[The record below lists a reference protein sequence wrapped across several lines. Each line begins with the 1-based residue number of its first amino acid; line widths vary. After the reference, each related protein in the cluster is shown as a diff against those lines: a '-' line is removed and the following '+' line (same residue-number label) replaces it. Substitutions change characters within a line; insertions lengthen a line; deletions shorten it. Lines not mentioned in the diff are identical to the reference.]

1 MYSPEVEELL
11 KRNGIKVGDVI
22 RFSSNS
28 MEGEGELMPR
38 SEAGNPSILVI
49 KLKNGYNI
57 GIKAAGAKIEKIRE
71 GESNSASF
79 PTLKLKQ
86 GKGLPK
92 VTLIYTGGT
101 IGSKIDYKTGGVYM
115 LLKPEELFYE
125 VPEISGIADISVVNL
140 MSIASEDMSP
150 VEWGIMANAVAKAFE
165 DGSRG
170 VVITHGTDTMH
181 YTSSALSFMLKGL
194 NGPVVLTGAQRSSDR
209 GSSDA
214 FTNLIAATALAAR
227 SNIAE
232 VGICMHASPSDGKF
246 SFLRGTKVRKMHTSR
261 RDAFRPINELPLAS
275 VNLGEDIEIKYREGS
290 YKVTQ
295 EKSEKLE
302 VLPNFD
308 SKVAVL
314 KAYPGSDP
322 EIVDH
327 YVEKGYHGIIVEGTG
342 LGHTPVSIS
351 HEGMSWLP
359 HLKNAV
365 EKGLIVG
372 MTSQCV
378 YGRVNPSVY
387 RNLRL
392 LSGAGVVYCEDMNVE
407 TAYVKLGWLLANFEK
422 EKARD
427 LLGKN
432 MAGEIKSRSMFD
444 EFLA

>member
-1 MYSPEVEELL
+1 MYSNEVEELL
-11 KRNGIKVGDVI
+11 KSLGVKVGDVI
-22 RFSSNS
+22 RFSSGKIN
-28 MEGEGELMPR
+28 GEGELMPR

-57 GIKAAGAKIEKIRE
+57 GIKATGAKIEKVGS
-71 GESNSASF
+71 GESNTASF
-79 PTLKLKQ
+79 PTSTLKQ
-86 GKGLPK
+86 NLGLPK

-125 VPEISGIADISVVNL
+125 VPEISGIANISVVNL

-150 VEWGIMANAVAKAFE
+150 IEWSSMSTAVVKAFE
-165 DGSRG
+165 AGSRG
-170 VVITHGTDTMH
+170 IVITHGTDTMH
-181 YTSSALSFMLKGL
+181 YTSAALSFMLKGI

-214 FTNLIAATALAAR
+214 FTNLVAATAIAAR

-232 VGICMHASPSDGKF
+232 VGICMHGSPSDDQYL
-246 SFLRGTKVRKMHTSR
+246 FLRGTKIRKMHTSR
-261 RDAFRPINELPLAS
+261 RDAFRPINDLPLAS
-275 VNLGEDIEIKYREGS
+275 VNLDSEMKINYKKSDYRTIS
-290 YKVTQ
+290 
-295 EKSEKLE
+295 EKPDKLE
-302 VLPNFD
+302 VLPKFD
-308 SKVAVL
+308 SKVAIL

-322 EIVDH
+322 EIVEH
-327 YVEKGYHGIIVEGTG
+327 YIEKGYHGIIVEGTG

-359 HLKNAV
+359 HLKKAT
-365 EKGLIVG
+365 EKGIVVG

-392 LSGAGVVYCEDMNVE
+392 LSGAGVIYCEDMNVE
-407 TAYVKLGWLLANFEK
+407 TAYVKLGWLLANFGK
-422 EKARD
+422 EKAKE
-427 LLGKN
+427 LLNVN
-432 MAGEIKSRSMFD
+432 MVGEIKSRSMFS